1 MHAFMWRKNL
11 VSSTSTFGR
20 ILQLGDLFLK
30 LIVRLMLV
38 LHDVLVLLELLNV
51 SVRSLLLGLELFLRL
66 VQCLGLVL
74 AVLMQLVDFLGERL
88 KLAVEIVVL
97 NLNCLDPRLV
107 IFGLLLELDDI
118 VSANLQLGNVR
129 LALVDAS
136 GLDLADILFIQA
148 LHLVLE
154 GLKLLTHFRK
164 LRVLRIKLVLDALQL
179 AGKFVTIRLDAFQLS
194 GIILVGL
201 NKLLVLF
208 GELGHFSVGCLEL
221 LNKLGR

>member
-1 MHAFMWRKNL
+1 MWRKNL
-11 VSSTSTFGR
+11 VSSLSSTFGR

-30 LIVRLMLV
+30 LIVRLMLF
-38 LHDVLVLLELLNV
+38 LHDVLVLLELSNV
-51 SVRSLLLGLELFLRL
+51 SVRGLLLGLELFLRL

-97 NLNCLDPRLV
+97 NLNSLDPRLV

-118 VSANLQLGNVR
+118 VSANLQLGSVR
-129 LALVDAS
+129 LALKGNAS

-154 GLKLLTHFRK
+154 VLKLLTHFRK
-164 LRVLRIKLVLDALQL
+164 LRVLRVKLVLDALQL
-179 AGKFVTIRLDAFQLS
+179 AGKFVTTRLDVFQLS
-194 GIILVGL
+194 GVILVGL
-201 NKLLVLF
+201 NKHLVRF
-208 GELGHFSVGCLEL
+208 GELGHFSVGCFEI